1 MENHQLINQDSGN
14 TEWYTP
20 PYIIEMAREVM
31 GSIDLDPFS
40 SAKANEIVKAKRYFT
55 IADDGL
61 YNRIW
66 KGNVWMN
73 HPFGRKLNKLAIEK
87 LTNQYI
93 MGHITQSCC
102 ITFASTSE
110 KWFRP
115 LLDFPQCY
123 IYGRINYLLPNGQVK
138 KGVTKGSVVTYM
150 GNNVD
155 KFTNVFSKIGRVKI

>member
-1 MENHQLINQDSGN
+1 MKNHQLINQDSGN

-20 PYIIEMAREVM
+20 PYIVEMAREVM
-31 GSIDLDPFS
+31 GFITLDPFS
-40 SAKANEIVKAKRYFT
+40 SSKANEIVKASIFMDRY
-55 IADDGL
+55 DKPLDKSW
-61 YNRIW
+61 R
-66 KGNVWMN
+66 GNIWMN
-73 HPFGRKLNKLAIEK
+73 HPFSREMNKLCIDKLVSEYEK
-87 LTNQYI
+87 GNVK
-93 MGHITQSCC
+93 QSCNIC
-102 ITFASTSE
+102 FASTSE

-155 KFTNVFSKIGRVKI
+155 KFIEVFSKIGRVKI